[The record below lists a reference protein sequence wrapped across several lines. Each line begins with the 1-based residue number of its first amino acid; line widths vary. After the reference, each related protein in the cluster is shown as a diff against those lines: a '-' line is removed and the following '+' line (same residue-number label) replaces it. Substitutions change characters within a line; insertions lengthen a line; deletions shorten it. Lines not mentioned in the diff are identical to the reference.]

1 MVEPYNQMQSTS
13 YVSDCD
19 DRLEDQVAKGMGLG
33 VSGDNDEG
41 SFSASI
47 SSEMSKGV
55 TNGSRFVR
63 MDEMIE
69 MPLKKVMF
77 KTLK

>member
-1 MVEPYNQMQSTS
+1 
-13 YVSDCD
+13 
-19 DRLEDQVAKGMGLG
+19 MGLG
-33 VSGDNDEG
+33 VSGSNDEG

-55 TNGSRFVR
+55 TNGSRYVR

-69 MPLKKVMF
+69 MTLKKVMF
-77 KTLK
+77 KTLKLETLVSEEFIELCGTEAQYTQRI